1 MTRRL
6 IWRPALVALVAVVAL
21 TCAAAAFAHGAGTE
35 TFTEHGHGNEF
46 FSTPAIDPCNGAPG
60 IFATVSTN
68 EVFHITTQA
77 DGNFWVT
84 GTAEGTATFTPEE
97 IGGISASGHFA
108 AWFGEA
114 ENEKNKVEHNT
125 FNARLTGT
133 DGSHISIHGNAHAST
148 NARGVVTVSFENM
161 RVTCTG

>member
-1 MTRRL
+1 MARRL
-6 IWRPALVALVAVVAL
+6 IRGAALAAAVAL
-21 TCAAAAFAHGAGTE
+21 TCAATAFAAGGAGTE
-35 TFTEHGHGNEF
+35 TFTEHGHGNPF
-46 FSTPAIDPCNGAPG
+46 FSTPVNDPCNGAPG

-84 GTAEGTATFTPEE
+84 GTAEGKATFTPEE
-97 IGGISASGHFA
+97 AGGVSASGHFT

-125 FNARLTGT
+125 FNAHLTGT
-133 DGSHISIHGNAHAST
+133 DGSHISVHGNAHTST
-148 NARGVVTVSFENM
+148 NAHGVVTVSFENM

>member
-1 MTRRL
+1 MFRRL
-6 IWRPALVALVAVVAL
+6 IGGAALAAAL
-21 TCAAAAFAHGAGTE
+21 TLIFAMTALAAGGGAGTE
-35 TFTEHGHGNEF
+35 TFTEHGHGKEF
-46 FSTPAIDPCNGAPG
+46 FSTPVTDPCNGAPG

-84 GTAEGTATFTPEE
+84 GTAEGKATFTPEE
-97 IGGISASGHFA
+97 AGGVSASGHFT

-114 ENEKNKVEHNT
+114 ANEKNQVEHNT
-125 FNARLTGT
+125 FNAHLTGT
-133 DGSHISIHGNAHAST
+133 DGSHISVHGNAHTST
-148 NARGVVTVSFENM
+148 NAHGKVTVSFENM